1 MTLYRAKTGEKTR
14 YERERILTSGCF
26 QWKISLHNFHG
37 TFSGI
42 CIVLYWKASCSTA
55 APRTNWLWLH
65 WHSVIHIN
73 TVNVC
78 MILAQ
83 QIVRKY
89 IGHFV
94 CETSNGTLDLV
105 YLFGCGGEIHEPRI
119 SYHDKGDKYFVR
131 IFSVTPQCWCHSL
144 GLAFFSRHSATVLF
158 FCSVVLHSCRWL
170 VSWLALIVSLLLLL
184 LVATI
189 RKCSL
194 SFPSWHWKM
203 QLNKLCATL

>member
-1 MTLYRAKTGEKTR
+1 MRQTVLYKCKQINISEKGERMGKKSAIHWEERNGFISRENGRKNAIWARAHSHE
-14 YERERILTSGCF
+14 F

-105 YLFGCGGEIHEPRI
+105 YLLGCGGEIHEPRI
-119 SYHDKGDKYFVR
+119 SYHDKSDKYFVR

-144 GLAFFSRHSATVLF
+144 GLAFFSRHSATVRF
-158 FCSVVLHSCRWL
+158 FAVSSCIHAVGWL
-170 VSWLALIVSLLLLL
+170 VGWRL
-184 LVATI
+184 
-189 RKCSL
+189 
-194 SFPSWHWKM
+194 
-203 QLNKLCATL
+203 